1 MKKEEN
7 KTYRCPL
14 DHRDPGLNPQNR
26 TARQVEFRSLPS
38 GVSALQHKAR
48 GCSWGRRGL
57 IFTLRPFFSSFLGV
71 LEQALWAKAQEILP
85 GCDQGVNF
93 FLGKGLPLL
102 MPMESVRDSGAVIRG
117 LKKENVSGGEASQSL
132 CYRGLK
138 NLHLPLTVHEI
149 LI

>member
-1 MKKEEN
+1 MLLGKEGA
-7 KTYRCPL
+7 
-14 DHRDPGLNPQNR
+14 DFHPQ
-26 TARQVEFRSLPS
+26 
-38 GVSALQHKAR
+38 K
-48 GCSWGRRGL
+48 
-57 IFTLRPFFSSFLGV
+57 IFSSFLSV

-117 LKKENVSGGEASQSL
+117 LKKENVSGGEASQIL